1 MSDDLSG
8 VELKQLRQRLIALRS
23 ELEAMLTNSEEGA
36 KPVDLDQP
44 IGRLSRMDALQQQHM
59 VQAGRQNARQRLQRV
74 QAALAL
80 FERDEYGYCRLCE
93 EPIGFARLSAQ
104 PEAPLCVECQGERE
118 RQ

>member
-1 MSDDLSG
+1 MGDDLSG
-8 VELKQLRQRLIALRS
+8 AELEQLHQRLIDLRG
-23 ELEAMLTNSEEGA
+23 ELEAMLSSSAEGA

-59 VQAGRQNARQRLQRV
+59 VQAGRENARQRLQRV

-93 EPIGFARLSAQ
+93 ESIGFARLSAQ
-104 PEAPLCVECQGERE
+104 PEAPLCLECQGERE
-118 RQ
+118 KT